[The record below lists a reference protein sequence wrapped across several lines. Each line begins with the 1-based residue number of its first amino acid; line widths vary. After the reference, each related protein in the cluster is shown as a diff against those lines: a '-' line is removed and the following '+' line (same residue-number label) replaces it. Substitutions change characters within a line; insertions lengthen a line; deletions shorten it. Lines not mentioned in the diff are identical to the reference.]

1 MKMVKKVRQV
11 AYHRNG
17 VSGEPFYVVR
27 FVGMAGEEHVA
38 ILFSEEKQ
46 CAVLDVNKAVDTIRF
61 MENSWR
67 GDNYEPELRAAI
79 RKYEKKI
86 TKEMGLKSPE
96 GG

>member
-17 VSGEPFYVVR
+17 V
-27 FVGMAGEEHVA
+27 
-38 ILFSEEKQ
+38 EKQ